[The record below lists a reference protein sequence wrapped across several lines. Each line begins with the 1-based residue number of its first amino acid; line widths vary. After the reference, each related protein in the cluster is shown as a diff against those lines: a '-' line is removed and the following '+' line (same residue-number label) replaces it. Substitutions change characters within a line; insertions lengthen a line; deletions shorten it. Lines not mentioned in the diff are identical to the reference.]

1 MAVSVEPVTGETWRD
16 VASLRVTESQRAF
29 VAEPAYYLSLCC
41 YGDLWHPLAV
51 RASITRTDRART
63 DRTHT
68 DRARAEST
76 VVGFLMWAIDPE
88 DRSCWLGGIL
98 IDRDHQGRGYGR
110 AAVEASMRSLRDEQE
125 VTGFAL
131 SYEPD
136 NVVARGLYR
145 SLGFEETGE
154 REDDEIVARLRLA

>member
-1 MAVSVEPVTGETWRD
+1 MAVSVEPVTGETWRE

-29 VAEPAYYLSLCC
+29 VAEPTYYLCLCC
-41 YGDLWHPLAV
+41 YGDLWHPFAV
-51 RASITRTDRART
+51 RAQ
-63 DRTHT
+63 
-68 DRARAEST
+68 ST
-76 VVGFLMWAIDPE
+76 IVGFLMWAIDP
-88 DRSCWLGGIL
+88 DDGSCWLGGIL

-110 AAVEASMRSLRDEQE
+110 SAVEAAMRRLRDEQE

>member
-29 VAEPAYYLSLCC
+29 VAEPAYYLCLCC

-51 RASITRTDRART
+51 RADN
-63 DRTHT
+63 
-68 DRARAEST
+68 ARAEST
-76 VVGFLMWAIDPE
+76 IVGFLMWAIDPE

-98 IDRDHQGRGYGR
+98 IDRDHQRRGYGR
-110 AAVEASMRSLRDEQE
+110 AAVEAAMRRLRDEQE

>member
-29 VAEPAYYLSLCC
+29 VAESAYYLCLCC

-51 RASITRTDRART
+51 RANTVQAQGARA
-63 DRTHT
+63 DN
-68 DRARAEST
+68 ARAEST

-98 IDRDHQGRGYGR
+98 IDRDHQRRGYGR
-110 AAVEASMRSLRDEQE
+110 AAVEAAMRRLRDEQE